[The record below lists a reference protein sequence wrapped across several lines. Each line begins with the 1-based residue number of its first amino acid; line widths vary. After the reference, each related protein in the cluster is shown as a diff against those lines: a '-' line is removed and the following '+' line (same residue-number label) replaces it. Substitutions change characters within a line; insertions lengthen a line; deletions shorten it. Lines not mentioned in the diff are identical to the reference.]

1 MAIAVRVFLLCI
13 SCTVMTTRVLGDH
26 EFDWDLSDALD
37 DVTPKRH
44 GTFLFS
50 TALTTPSKPSS
61 GTDDLSLWDFFPTS
75 ARPGRKTTKSPKTTK
90 KPPMNIGDD
99 DFDLADALDDGNDKY
114 NKGGKGGKGGSDFSD
129 QDLDDTVN
137 GGGYNPDKK
146 KSGGNTPSD
155 DQNPGQ
161 DMPPATIAGIT
172 SGLAVAVLGAVSSF
186 IAYQKKQLCFK
197 IQDYVK
203 GGNLQSE
210 PPVEGNLL
218 QTQSAQPS
226 ADSAIQV

>member
-1 MAIAVRVFLLCI
+1 PPPPTNPTMAIAVRVFLLCI

-37 DVTPKRH
+37 DVTPKRP
-44 GTFLFS
+44 
-50 TALTTPSKPSS
+50 LTTPSKPSS

>member
-37 DVTPKRH
+37 DVTPKRP
-44 GTFLFS
+44 
-50 TALTTPSKPSS
+50 LTTPSKPSS
-61 GTDDLSLWDFFPTS
+61 GTD
-75 ARPGRKTTKSPKTTK
+75 
-90 KPPMNIGDD
+90 IGDD

-114 NKGGKGGKGGSDFSD
+114 NKGGKGGKEEPSVPGSKGKENGGGSDFSD